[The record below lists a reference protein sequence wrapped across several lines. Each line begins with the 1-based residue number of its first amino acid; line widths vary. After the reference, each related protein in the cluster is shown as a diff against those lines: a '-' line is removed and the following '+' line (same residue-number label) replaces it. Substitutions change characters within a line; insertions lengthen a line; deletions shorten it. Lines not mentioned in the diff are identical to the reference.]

1 MDEQV
6 EGTARSVTWNRCLPA
21 GRRRRLVLVVAT
33 AAAAVVAVGAVPPS
47 AHALLGPLP
56 DLASVE
62 QVIHAGLTTGTGQGV
77 DVALIDTGVTPV
89 AGLDG
94 PDKVV
99 FGPDLSF
106 DSQDP
111 PLAYLDGYGHGTAMA
126 GIIAGNDGLGVLGYQ
141 GVAPSSRIVSVKVGA
156 SNGAT
161 DVSQM
166 IAGIDWAVQHAHDPG
181 MNIRVLNLSLGTS
194 STQYYVNDPL
204 AQAAENAWRH
214 GIVVVVAAGNDN
226 TTNNSVADPA
236 TDPYVIAVGAEDPV
250 GTILAADDTVPA
262 FSQRGTGS
270 RHPDLVAPGV
280 AVMGLL
286 SPGSTLAN
294 QFPNGIIGGRF
305 FRGSGTSQ
313 AAALTSGAV
322 ADMLSLNPSL
332 TPDQVKNA
340 LITSAVRI
348 SNSNKNYVGAGLL
361 NLAGALS
368 VRPTTQTQSFV
379 VANGSGSLEQARGVN
394 HVTAAGVTLT
404 GEQDIFGTPWVP
416 SVMVPLEQ
424 SLTAWNGG
432 TYNSVT
438 WSGNTWT
445 SVTWSGVTWSGVTWS
460 SVTWSSVTWS
470 SVTWSSVTWS
480 GATWSSVT
488 WSGATWSGSTW
499 SGSSW
504 A

>member
-6 EGTARSVTWNRCLPA
+6 DPVARSVTWNRRPA
-21 GRRRRLVLVVAT
+21 LGRRRVLALFVAT
-33 AAAAVVAVGAVPPS
+33 AAAAAVAVGALPQP

-62 QVIHAGLTTGTGQGV
+62 QVIRTGLTTGTGQGV
-77 DVALIDTGVTPV
+77 DVALVDTGVTPV

-94 PDKVV
+94 SNKVL

-106 DSQDP
+106 DSQNSS
-111 PLAYLDGYGHGTAMA
+111 LAYLDGYGHGTAMA
-126 GIIAGNDGLGVLGYQ
+126 GIIAGNDGLGPAGYQ

-166 IAGIDWAVQHAHDPG
+166 IAGIDWVVQHAHDPG

-194 STQYYVNDPL
+194 STQYYVTDPL

-236 TDPYVIAVGAEDPV
+236 SDPYVIAVGAEDPM
-250 GTILAADDTVPA
+250 GTIASNDDTVPA
-262 FSQRGTGS
+262 FSQRGTGT

-280 AVMGLL
+280 SIMGLL
-286 SPGSTLAN
+286 SPGSTLA
-294 QFPNGIIGGRF
+294 QQYPNGIIGGRF

-322 ADMLSLNPSL
+322 ADMLSVNPNL

-340 LITSAVRI
+340 LMTSATRI
-348 SNSNKNYVGAGLL
+348 SVNNPNFVGAGLL
-361 NLAGALS
+361 NVSGAEG
-368 VRPTTQTQSFV
+368 VKPTTQVQNFSVST
-379 VANGSGSLEQARGVN
+379 GSGSLEQARGAN
-394 HVTAAGVTLT
+394 HVTAGGVMLT

-416 SVMVPLEQ
+416 SVMVPAEQ

-432 TYNSVT
+432 VYNSVT
-438 WSGNTWT
+438 WSGSTWT
-445 SVTWSGVTWSGVTWS
+445 SVTWSSVTWS

-499 SGSSW
+499 SGANW

>member
-1 MDEQV
+1 MDAQTGLV
-6 EGTARSVTWNRCLPA
+6 GRGVTWNR
-21 GRRRRLVLVVAT
+21 RLVLAGAT
-33 AAAAVVAVGAVPPS
+33 AIVIAVGMAVLPPAS
-47 AHALLGPLP
+47 ALLGPLP

-62 QVIHAGLTTGTGQGV
+62 QVIRVGATTGTGQGV
-77 DVALIDTGVTPV
+77 DVALLDTGVTPV
-89 AGLDG
+89 PGLDA
-94 PDKVV
+94 PNKVLY
-99 FGPDLSF
+99 GPDLSF

-111 PLAYLDGYGHGTAMA
+111 RLAHLDGYGHGTAMA
-126 GIIAGNDGLGVLGYQ
+126 GIIAGNDGLGSLGYQ
-141 GVAPSSRIVSVKVGA
+141 GVAPSSRIVSVKVGS

-166 IAGIDWAVQHAHDPG
+166 IAGIDWIVQHAHDPG

-236 TDPYVIAVGAEDPV
+236 TDPYVIAVGAEDPM
-250 GTILAADDTVPA
+250 GTIPSADDTVPA

-280 AVMGLL
+280 SVMGLL

-294 QFPNGIIGGRF
+294 QYPAGIIGGRY

-322 ADMLSLNPSL
+322 ADMLSVNPNL

-340 LITSAVRI
+340 LVSSATRI
-348 SNSNKNYVGAGLL
+348 SVNNPNYVGAGLL
-361 NLAGALS
+361 NLAGAEA
-368 VRPTTQTQSFV
+368 VRPTTQTQTFAT
-379 VANGSGSLEQARGVN
+379 ANGSGSLEQARGAN
-394 HVTAAGVTLT
+394 HVTAGGVTLT
-404 GEQDIFGTPWVP
+404 GEQDIFGSAWVP
-416 SVMVPLEQ
+416 SVIVPQEQ
-424 SLTAWNGG
+424 NLTAWNGG
-432 TYNSVT
+432 VYNGVT

-445 SVTWSGVTWSGVTWS
+445 GVTWSGVTWSGVTWS
-460 SVTWSSVTWS
+460 GVTWSG
-470 SVTWSSVTWS
+470 VTWS

-488 WSGATWSGSTW
+488 WSGATWSGATW
-499 SGSSW
+499 SGASW

>member
-1 MDEQV
+1 MDQPV
-6 EGTARSVTWNRCLPA
+6 EAAARGVTWNRRTTRG
-21 GRRRRLVLVVAT
+21 GRRLTLA
-33 AAAAVVAVGAVPPS
+33 VAVASVTAIGMGLAPEL
-47 AHALLGPLP
+47 AKAALPPLP

-62 QVIHAGLTTGTGQGV
+62 QVIKALPTSGTGQGV
-77 DVALIDTGVTPV
+77 DVALVDTGVTPV
-89 AGLDG
+89 PGLSD
-94 PDKVV
+94 PNKVL

-111 PLAYLDGYGHGTAMA
+111 ALAYLDGYGHGTAMA
-126 GIIAGNDGLGVLGYQ
+126 GIIAGNDGLGPLGYQ
-141 GVAPSSRIVSVKVGA
+141 GVAPNSRIVSVKVGA

-166 IAGIDWAVQHAHDPG
+166 IAGIDWVVQHAHDPG

-226 TTNNSVADPA
+226 TNANSVADPA
-236 TDPYVIAVGAEDPV
+236 TDPYLIAVGAEDPV
-250 GTILAADDTVPA
+250 GTILSNDDTVPA
-262 FSQRGTGS
+262 FSQRGNGS

-280 AVMGLL
+280 SVMGLL
-286 SPGSTLAN
+286 SPGSTLAT
-294 QFPNGIIGGRF
+294 QYPGGIIGDRF

-322 ADMLSLNPSL
+322 ADMLSVNPNL

-340 LITSAVRI
+340 LTSSATRI
-348 SNSNKNYVGAGLL
+348 SVNNPNFVGAGLL
-361 NLAGALS
+361 NLSGAES
-368 VRPTTQTQSFV
+368 VRPTTQTQNFS
-379 VANGSGSLEQARGVN
+379 VANGSGSLEQARGAN
-394 HVTAAGVTLT
+394 HVTAGGVSLR
-404 GEQDIFGTPWVP
+404 GETDIFGSPWVP
-416 SVMVPLEQ
+416 SVMVPQEQ

-432 TYNSVT
+432 VYNGVT

-445 SVTWSGVTWSGVTWS
+445 GVTWSGVTWSGVTWS
-460 SVTWSSVTWS
+460 GVTWSGVTWS
-470 SVTWSSVTWS
+470 GVTWSGVTWS

-488 WSGATWSGSTW
+488 WSGATWSGATW
-499 SGSSW
+499 SGAYW

>member
-1 MDEQV
+1 MQAQTGSV
-6 EGTARSVTWNRCLPA
+6 RRGVTWNR
-21 GRRRRLVLVVAT
+21 RLALAAT
-33 AAAAVVAVGAVPPS
+33 TACAVVIGLAVVPS
-47 AHALLGPLP
+47 ASAVLGPLP

-62 QVIHAGLTTGTGQGV
+62 QVIRVGPTTGSGQGV
-77 DVALIDTGVTPV
+77 DVALLDTGVTPV
-89 AGLDG
+89 QGLDA
-94 PDKVV
+94 PNKVLY
-99 FGPDLSF
+99 GPDLSF

-111 PLAYLDGYGHGTAMA
+111 KLAHVDGYGHGTAMA
-126 GIIAGNDGLGVLGYQ
+126 GIIAGNDGLGSLGYQ
-141 GVAPSSRIVSVKVGA
+141 GVAPSARIVSVKVGS

-166 IAGIDWAVQHAHDPG
+166 IAGIDWIVQHAHDPG

-194 STQYYVNDPL
+194 STQYYVTDPL
-204 AQAAENAWRH
+204 AQAAENAWHH

-226 TTNNSVADPA
+226 TTSNSVADPA
-236 TDPYVIAVGAEDPV
+236 TDPYVIAVGAEDPM
-250 GTILAADDTVPA
+250 GTIVSADDTVPA

-280 AVMGLL
+280 SVMGLL

-294 QFPNGIIGGRF
+294 QYPAGIIGGRY

-322 ADMLSLNPSL
+322 ADMLSVNPNL

-340 LITSAVRI
+340 LLTSATRI
-348 SNSNKNYVGAGLL
+348 SVNNPNYVGAGLL
-361 NLAGALS
+361 NLAGAEG
-368 VRPTTQTQSFV
+368 VRPTSQTQTFAPS
-379 VANGSGSLEQARGVN
+379 NGSGSLEAARGGN

-404 GEQDIFGTPWVP
+404 GEQDIFGSPWVP

-424 SLTAWNGG
+424 NLTAWNGG
-432 TYNSVT
+432 VYNGVT

-445 SVTWSGVTWSGVTWS
+445 GVTWSGVTWSGVTWS
-460 SVTWSSVTWS
+460 GVTWSGVTWS
-470 SVTWSSVTWS
+470 GVTWSGVTWS

-488 WSGATWSGSTW
+488 WSGATWSGATW